1 MNLYKKCAATLAA
14 AILSTALFA
23 AGVTDH
29 DARARQLVDKMTIDE
44 KISLLSGETSFS
56 IRAIPRL
63 GIPRVL
69 LADGPQGVRNHAPH
83 STLYPCG
90 ILTAAS
96 WDRDIARRV
105 GESIGDDATWIEV
118 SASCSDRVSTSIV
131 PPCVAAIMNTWA
143 KTLTSHRKLL

>member
-1 MNLYKKCAATLAA
+1 
-14 AILSTALFA
+14 
-23 AGVTDH
+23 
-29 DARARQLVDKMTIDE
+29 MTIDE

-105 GESIGDDATWIEV
+105 GRASAMMPGPEV
-118 SASCSDRVSTSIV
+118 SASCSDLVSASIV
-131 PPCVAAIMNTWA
+131 PPVRPQ
-143 KTLTSHRKLL
+143 L

>member
-1 MNLYKKCAATLAA
+1 MRCYTGSRHSLNCT
-14 AILSTALFA
+14 FA

-105 GESIGDDATWIEV
+105 GESIGDDARARGVGIMLGPGV
-118 SASCSDRVSTSIV
+118 NIYRS
-131 PPCVAAIMNTWA
+131 PCAAAIMNTWA